1 MKNFDFTSISKRSSQ
16 NIYESPRNFP
26 YIINPEMDI
35 CNPNNKD
42 SKILLIAAVSSS
54 SKNFNMRQS
63 IRATWANQSYFNKI
77 KIAFILGNSGN
88 ESINRMIRRESEN
101 HGDIVQVNFLDTYDN
116 LTLKT
121 LQIMRW
127 TAEYCANA
135 RFVIKIDDD
144 MIMNSKKVYQYLKNI
159 EANASNKFFCHVL
172 MKKNPN
178 RNLTLKYYM
187 PEEIYPHN
195 YYPKYC
201 KGGAYIFT
209 QDLSAKLLNS
219 SLNHKLLFLED
230 VSMGILA
237 EQLNSSF
244 VNLASRF
251 VYPNSIED
259 YAKNGTNKD
268 FLFLLTFKSP
278 TPNRFKEVWNYF
290 FNKILD

>member
-1 MKNFDFTSISKRSSQ
+1 MIVYYRNLLLSLVSLILLISLEAIWHMKNFDFTSISKRSSQ

-101 HGDIVQVNFLDTYDN
+101 HGDIVQVDFLDTYDN

-144 MIMNSKKVYQYLKNI
+144 MIMNSKKVYQYLKKI

-178 RNLTLKYYM
+178 RNITLKYYM
-187 PEEIYPHN
+187 PEEIYPQN
-195 YYPKYC
+195 
-201 KGGAYIFT
+201 
-209 QDLSAKLLNS
+209 
-219 SLNHKLLFLED
+219 
-230 VSMGILA
+230 
-237 EQLNSSF
+237 
-244 VNLASRF
+244 
-251 VYPNSIED
+251 
-259 YAKNGTNKD
+259 
-268 FLFLLTFKSP
+268 
-278 TPNRFKEVWNYF
+278 
-290 FNKILD
+290 